1 MNIIYTLLCLLL
13 VNTMNIH
20 SYINFTFQ
28 NQKNVF
34 ITTHIKFKNIIQFM
48 EELHNSRCRKSNNI
62 RPPAILEI
70 PVDEIETWD
79 DGEIPW
85 VLNDT
90 TTKKRPPQKNP
101 MLDEHNIAFLFI

>member
-20 SYINFTFQ
+20 SYTKFTFQ
-28 NQKNVF
+28 NQKNIFVS
-34 ITTHIKFKNIIQFM
+34 THNKFKNIIQFM
-48 EELHNSRCRKSNNI
+48 EDLHNSRKIKKI

-70 PVDEIETWD
+70 PLDEVETWE

-85 VLNDT
+85 ELNDT
-90 TTKKRPPQKNP
+90 TIKKVLPPQKNP
-101 MLDEHNIAFLFI
+101 MLDGDNIAFLFI

>member
-1 MNIIYTLLCLLL
+1 MNIIYTLLCFLL

-20 SYINFTFQ
+20 CYIKFSFQ
-28 NQKNVF
+28 NQKNSF
-34 ITTHIKFKNIIQFM
+34 NSSHNKFKYIIQFI
-48 EELHNSRCRKSNNI
+48 EELHNSRKSNKV
-62 RPPAILEI
+62 RAPAILEI

-90 TTKKRPPQKNP
+90 TTKVRPQKNP